1 MVRPGDAH
9 VVSRRTFLVGLGAF
23 PVVVTACGTGDT
35 PTPATATPKIAAQVF
50 ERPLPIPPLASST
63 VAGGVRRFAL
73 RAGAGE
79 TEIVAGTRTPSWGFN
94 GSILGPTLRA
104 RRGETVA
111 VTVDNQLDETTT
123 THWHGMH
130 LPARF
135 DGGPHQPIA
144 PGAQW
149 RPTWRID
156 QPAASLW
163 YHPHPHGATLR
174 HVYRG
179 LAGMFLIDDD
189 QQPPAL
195 PNQYGVDDIPVII
208 ADYKFTG
215 DGALDE
221 SDPED
226 IGLLGDTIATNG
238 SAGAY
243 LDVVTRRL
251 RLRLLNG
258 SVGRIYNLGFSDDRP
273 FAMIAS
279 DGGLLAKPVSL
290 TRIQLS
296 PAERAEIVVDL
307 TPGERVR
314 LHAFPIP
321 QWPDETWR
329 ERFGYTDSFDVLE
342 LRAKPQLRDS
352 PPLPAE
358 MSTLPA
364 VTPSANVRRREFLLQ
379 RGTDANGKN
388 VFKINDQLM
397 DMTRIDF
404 DVPENT
410 TEIWEVTGRDRVW
423 PHNFH
428 VHNAQFR
435 ILDTAGQ
442 PPPAEL
448 AGWKDTVFI
457 YPQTTVRFAV
467 RFNSYS
473 DPVNPFMF
481 HCHLLFHED
490 TGMMGQFRVAS
501 GDPQL
506 PTPSAPTPPPMPH
519 G

>member
-1 MVRPGDAH
+1 MSAIN
-9 VVSRRTFLVGLGAF
+9 RRYFLVGLGATGF
-23 PVVVTACGTGDT
+23 LVAACSAGESPTTQISRITARPFEGRLPIPALAPSTVQDGVRQFSLRATRGDTEIIAGT
-35 PTPATATPKIAAQVF
+35 PTPT
-50 ERPLPIPPLASST
+50 
-63 VAGGVRRFAL
+63 
-73 RAGAGE
+73 
-79 TEIVAGTRTPSWGFN
+79 WGYN
-94 GSILGPTLRA
+94 GSMLGPTLRA

-111 VTVDNQLDETTT
+111 VTVDNQLPETTT
-123 THWHGMH
+123 CHWHGMH

-135 DGGPHQPIA
+135 DGGPHQPIE

-149 RPTWRID
+149 RPSWTID

-189 QQPPAL
+189 ESDRLGL
-195 PNQYGVDDIPVII
+195 PNTYGVDDIPVIV
-208 ADYKFTG
+208 ADHKFTP

-221 SDPED
+221 SDPDD

-238 SAGAY
+238 LAGAY
-243 LDVVTRRL
+243 FDVSTRRL
-251 RLRLLNG
+251 RLRLLNA
-258 SVGRIYNLGFSDDRP
+258 SVGRVYNIGFGDGRP
-273 FAMIAS
+273 FVLVAS
-279 DGGLLAKPVSL
+279 DGGLLEKPASL

-307 TPGERVR
+307 NPGEPVM
-314 LHAFPIP
+314 LHAFPIDE
-321 QWPDETWR
+321 WPDETFR
-329 ERFGYTDSFDVLE
+329 QRFGYADSFDILE
-342 LRAKPQLRDS
+342 LRPGQQLRDS
-352 PPLPAE
+352 PPLPAVLA
-358 MSTLPA
+358 TLPA
-364 VTPSANVRRREFLLQ
+364 ADAPADARRREFRLQ

-388 VFKINDQLM
+388 NFTINDQLM
-397 DMTRIDF
+397 DMNRIDF
-404 DVPENT
+404 DVPEGSV
-410 TEIWEVTGRDRVW
+410 EIWEVTGRDRVW

-435 ILDTAGQ
+435 ILDMAGEA
-442 PPPAEL
+442 PPPEL

-467 RFNSYS
+467 RFNGHG
-473 DPVNPFMF
+473 DPVNPFMY

-490 TGMMGQFRVAS
+490 TGMMGQFRVVPP
-501 GDPQL
+501 GQ
-506 PTPSAPTPPPMPH
+506 PTPPGTAHPMPH